1 MSDATPVYAYLGPKG
16 TFSQIA
22 ANEFIGEA
30 QATLLE
36 CATIPEIFEAVDAG
50 RATFGVVPIENSLEG
65 SVNATLD
72 SFAFATSSQIL
83 AEKTVDIHHSLI
95 LAQGAD
101 LSRVKRVIS
110 HPQATGQC
118 SRWIARNL
126 PGREIVAANSTADA
140 VRIASQDP
148 SVAAIGTQLAAEMY
162 GAQVVEP
169 RIEDHASNQTRFV
182 LIGHGYP
189 RRTGRDKTSLA
200 LFLKADKPGALLMIL
215 SEFAYAEI
223 NLTKIQSRPTKRAM
237 GEYMFFMDLE
247 GHAEDGDLKT
257 ALDSLRLKLREVK
270 VLGSYPRA

>member
-1 MSDATPVYAYLGPKG
+1 MTHATPIYAYLGPRG
-16 TFSQIA
+16 TFSQA
-22 ANEFIGEA
+22 AVSAFAVDEDV
-30 QATLLE
+30 QLLE

-50 RATFGVVPIENSLEG
+50 RANFGVVPIENSLEG

-72 SFAFATSSQIL
+72 AFAFTTTSQIL
-83 AEKTVDIHHSLI
+83 AEATIDIHHALI
-95 LAQGAD
+95 TAPGVDLAD
-101 LSRVKRVIS
+101 VKRIIS

-140 VRIASQDP
+140 VRIASGDP
-148 SVAAIGTQLAAEMY
+148 TVAAIGTELAARLY
-162 GAQVVEP
+162 GAVVVEP

-182 LIGHGYP
+182 LAGRGEP
-189 RRTGRDKTSLA
+189 ARTGRDKTSLA

-215 SEFAYAEI
+215 SEFAYAGI

-247 GHAEDGDLKT
+247 GHRDEPDVKT
-257 ALDSLRLKLREVK
+257 ALDCLRLKLRDVK
-270 VLGSYPRA
+270 MLGSYPRA

>member
-1 MSDATPVYAYLGPKG
+1 MTHAQPIYAYLGPRG
-16 TFSQIA
+16 TFSQA
-22 ANEFIGEA
+22 AVSAFTADEDVK
-30 QATLLE
+30 LLE

-72 SFAFATSSQIL
+72 AFAFTTTSQIL
-83 AEKTVDIHHSLI
+83 AEATIDIHHALI
-95 LAQGAD
+95 TAPGVDLAD
-101 LSRVKRVIS
+101 VKRIIS

-140 VRIASQDP
+140 VRIAAGDP
-148 SVAAIGTQLAAEMY
+148 TVAAIGTELAARLY
-162 GAQVVEP
+162 GAVVVEP

-182 LIGHGYP
+182 LVGRGEP
-189 RRTGRDKTSLA
+189 ARTGHDKTSLA

-215 SEFAYAEI
+215 SEFAYAGI

-237 GEYMFFMDLE
+237 GEYMFFMDME
-247 GHAEDGDLKT
+247 GHKDEPDVKT
-257 ALDSLRLKLREVK
+257 ALDCLRLKLREVK
-270 VLGSYPRA
+270 MLGSYPRA